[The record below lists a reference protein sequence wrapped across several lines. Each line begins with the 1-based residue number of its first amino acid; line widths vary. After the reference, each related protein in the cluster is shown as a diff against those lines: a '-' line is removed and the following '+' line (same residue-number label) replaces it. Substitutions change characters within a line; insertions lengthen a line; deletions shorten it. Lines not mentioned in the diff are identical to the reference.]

1 LLKLVLHLRH
11 QLIEMPLLMLELLPK
26 VFHLLL
32 MLLLH
37 LRRLLI
43 ETPLLLL
50 ELLPKVFHLLLMLL
64 LHLRR
69 LLLETPLLLLEL
81 LPKKFHHG
89 NAALV
94 LRMLLT
100 RLPRLLEPRWLR
112 MTWILAAPTP
122 KNRHVIAVPL
132 RSLAIAH
139 RPANPDRTL
148 PARMAGKG

>member
-100 RLPRLLEPRWLR
+100 LLPRLLEPRWLR
-112 MTWILAAPTP
+112 MEKLGPQLG
-122 KNRHVIAVPL
+122 NRPSFDGL
-132 RSLAIAH
+132 RQRA
-139 RPANPDRTL
+139 T
-148 PARMAGKG
+148 